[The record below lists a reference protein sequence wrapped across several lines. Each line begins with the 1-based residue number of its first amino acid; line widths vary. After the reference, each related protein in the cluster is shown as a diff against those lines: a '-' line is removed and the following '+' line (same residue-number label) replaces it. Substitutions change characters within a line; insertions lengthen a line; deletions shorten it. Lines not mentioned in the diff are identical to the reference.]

1 MNDNQYIFIIWN
13 KALFAKDKIISD
25 LKKSFEIKKQ
35 FYIKWN
41 KENFEKNLKALYGI
55 KCNNPKQKIRYIG
68 SGKFLILIV
77 QDNNPKYEYRKQQNK
92 DELVNSNIYDKKA
105 LYRKWTA
112 YNFRVHSSVSDI
124 ETKHD
129 LSILLG
135 PDYDNVINSIDNNE
149 TINLDTKGIIGFKSV
164 DEFVASINLFDGS
177 KVECKD
183 NNLYIKTNNGLNLL
197 YFIDNK
203 KTLNINGINYNVV
216 IEDNNENKIIDN
228 KDGFLKELKNHL
240 RYYYVRFKNKH

>member
-1 MNDNQYIFIIWN
+1 MDNQYIFIIWN
-13 KALFAKDKIISD
+13 KALFAKGKIISD

-41 KENFEKNLKALYGI
+41 KENFEKNLYALYGI
-55 KCNNPKQKIRYIG
+55 KCSSPKQKIRYIG

-77 QDNNPKYEYRKQQNK
+77 QDNNPKFEYRKQQNK
-92 DELVNSNIYDKKA
+92 DELVNANIYDKKA

-112 YNFRVHSSVSDI
+112 YNFRVHSSVCDI

-135 PDYDNVINSIDNNE
+135 PDYNNVINNVKDNE
-149 TINLDTKGIIGFKSV
+149 TINLDAKGIIGFKTIN
-164 DEFVASINLFDGS
+164 EFVDSINLFDGS
-177 KVECKD
+177 KVEYKD

-197 YFIDNK
+197 YFIGNK
-203 KTLNINGINYNVV
+203 KILNINGINYNVV
-216 IEDNNENKIIDN
+216 IEDDNKENKIIDN
-228 KDGFLKELKNHL
+228 KDSFLKELKNHL
-240 RYYYVRFKNKH
+240 RYYYVRFKNKY

>member
-1 MNDNQYIFIIWN
+1 MDNQYIFIIWN

-77 QDNNPKYEYRKQQNK
+77 KDNNPKFEYRKQQNK
-92 DELVNSNIYDKKA
+92 DELVNANIYDKKA

-129 LSILLG
+129 LTILLG
-135 PDYDNVINSIDNNE
+135 PDYNNVINNIENNE
-149 TINLDTKGIIGFKSV
+149 IINLDTKGIIGFKTI
-164 DEFVASINLFDGS
+164 DEFVESINLFDGS

-197 YFIDNK
+197 YFIGDRK
-203 KTLNINGINYNVV
+203 ILNVNGIKYNVV
-216 IEDNNENKIIDN
+216 IEDDNNENKIIDN
-228 KDGFLKELKNHL
+228 KDSFLRELKNYL
-240 RYYYVRFKNKH
+240 RYYYVRFRNKY

>member
-1 MNDNQYIFIIWN
+1 MDNQYIFIIWN

-41 KENFEKNLKALYGI
+41 KENFEKNLKVLYGI

-77 QDNNPKYEYRKQQNK
+77 QDDNPKYDYRKQQNK
-92 DELVNSNIYDKKA
+92 DELVNANIYDKKA

-129 LSILLG
+129 LTILLG
-135 PDYDNVINSIDNNE
+135 PDYNNIINNLKNNE
-149 TINLDTKGIIGFKSV
+149 TINIDTKGIIGFKSV
-164 DEFVASINLFDGS
+164 DEFIESLNLFDGS
-177 KVECKD
+177 KVEYKD
-183 NNLYIKTNNGLNLL
+183 NNLYINTNNGLNLL

-203 KTLNINGINYNVV
+203 KIININGINYNIV
-216 IEDNNENKIIDN
+216 IEDDNNENKIIDN
-228 KDGFLKELKNHL
+228 KDSFLRELKNNL
-240 RYYYVRFKNKH
+240 RYYYVRFRNKY

>member
-1 MNDNQYIFIIWN
+1 MDNQYIFIIWN
-13 KALFAKDKIISD
+13 KALFAKERIISD

-41 KENFEKNLKALYGI
+41 KENFEKNLYALYGT
-55 KCNNPKQKIRYIG
+55 KCSSPKQKIRYIG
-68 SGKFLILIV
+68 SGKFLVLIV

-92 DELVNSNIYDKKA
+92 DEIVNANIYDKKT

-135 PDYDNVINSIDNNE
+135 PDYDDVINNNKDNE
-149 TINLDTKGIIGFKSV
+149 TINLDTKGIIGFKTI
-164 DEFVASINLFDGS
+164 DEFIESINLFDGS
-177 KVECKD
+177 NVESKD

-197 YFIDNK
+197 YFINNK
-203 KTLNINGINYNVV
+203 KTLNINGTNYNVV

>member
-1 MNDNQYIFIIWN
+1 MDNQYIFIIWN
-13 KALFAKDKIISD
+13 KALFAKEKIISD

-41 KENFEKNLKALYGI
+41 KENFEKNLYALYGT
-55 KCNNPKQKIRYIG
+55 KCSSPKQKIRYIG
-68 SGKFLILIV
+68 SSKFLILIV
-77 QDNNPKYEYRKQQNK
+77 QDDNPKYEYRKQQNK

-129 LSILLG
+129 LTILLG
-135 PDYDNVINSIDNNE
+135 PDYDNVIDNVNNDE
-149 TINLDTKGIIGFKSV
+149 TIILDTKGIIGFKSV
-164 DEFVASINLFDGS
+164 DEFIESLNLFDGS
-177 KVECKD
+177 SVECKD

-203 KTLNINGINYNVV
+203 KIININGINYNIV
-216 IEDNNENKIIDN
+216 IEDDNNENKIVDN
-228 KDGFLKELKNHL
+228 KDSFLRELKNYL
-240 RYYYVRFKNKH
+240 RYYYVRFKNKY